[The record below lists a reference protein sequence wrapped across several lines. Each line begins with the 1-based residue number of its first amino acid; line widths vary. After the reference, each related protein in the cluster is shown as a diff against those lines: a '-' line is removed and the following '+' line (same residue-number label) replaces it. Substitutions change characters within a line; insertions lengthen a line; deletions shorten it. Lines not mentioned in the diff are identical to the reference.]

1 MLSQHFIS
9 AVLCRCISEKSFW
22 PRECVS
28 ELLKTKCVPA
38 RLVLKDLKPV
48 LLVPRQS
55 KSGYCGLC
63 VVYTAISRKLSEKV
77 HATIPKGIV
86 GDLGFTLLQRHRQEW
101 YERPWMYVW
110 ESYSVRNSVL
120 IISHIT
126 FRDSRMHIFSHN
138 LSRNS
143 CLPDVA
149 AVV

>member
-48 LLVPRQS
+48 VLVPRQS

-63 VVYTAISRKLSEKV
+63 VVYTAISRKV
-77 HATIPKGIV
+77 V
-86 GDLGFTLLQRHRQEW
+86 GKSARDNP
-101 YERPWMYVW
+101 ERY
-110 ESYSVRNSVL
+110 
-120 IISHIT
+120 
-126 FRDSRMHIFSHN
+126 
-138 LSRNS
+138 
-143 CLPDVA
+143 CG
-149 AVV
+149 

>member
-1 MLSQHFIS
+1 MQAIPLVAFSLKCLKSMNVVAHPAFCSSSSYRSTCPFVTGWFMAITDFKLLSSGQFGKKTEVLSQHFIS

-63 VVYTAISRKLSEKV
+63 VVYTAISRKV
-77 HATIPKGIV
+77 V
-86 GDLGFTLLQRHRQEW
+86 GKSARDNP
-101 YERPWMYVW
+101 ERY
-110 ESYSVRNSVL
+110 
-120 IISHIT
+120 
-126 FRDSRMHIFSHN
+126 
-138 LSRNS
+138 
-143 CLPDVA
+143 CG
-149 AVV
+149 